1 LKQRFNGIQ
10 PTQMYFQRVPARPA
24 WSHTDRVAMP
34 GCHPQAWRALGNGW
48 PITSWSRAQR
58 RHGKIGSMLRWLTA
72 GESHGRALVAICE
85 GMPAGVR
92 ISTADVA
99 AALARRRAGY
109 GRGARM
115 KFEQDEVELT
125 GGVRHGQ
132 TLGGPVAIRVANTE
146 WPKWDVVMSPD
157 PVDAGELAQLARAAP
172 LTRPR
177 PGHADL
183 AGMQKYGH
191 DDARPVLERAS
202 ARETA
207 ARVAL
212 GELARRFLA
221 QVLGAAIVSH
231 VVSIGAVSA
240 PDGVLP
246 LPEDAGRVDDD
257 PVRCLDPAASEA
269 MRAEV
274 DAARKDGDT
283 LGGVVEVVVYGLPP
297 GVGSYAHW
305 DRRLDARLAAALMS
319 IQAIK
324 GVEVGDGF
332 TTARRRGSAAHD
344 EIDGGP
350 GGIRRRTN
358 RAGGIEGGMST
369 GEVIRLR
376 AAMKPI
382 STVPRA
388 LATVDVRTGEPAKAI
403 NQRSDV
409 TAVPAAGVVAEAMVA
424 LVLADAAIEKFG
436 GDSVAETA
444 RNLRGY
450 LESLVV
456 S

>member
-1 LKQRFNGIQ
+1 
-10 PTQMYFQRVPARPA
+10 MV
-24 WSHTDRVAMP
+24 
-34 GCHPQAWRALGNGW
+34 
-48 PITSWSRAQR
+48 
-58 RHGKIGSMLRWLTA
+58 RWLTA

-85 GMPAGVR
+85 GIPAGVE
-92 ISTADVA
+92 ITSADIA

-115 KFEQDEVELT
+115 KFEQDEVEIT
-125 GGVRHGQ
+125 GGTRHGR
-132 TLGGPVAIRVANTE
+132 TLGSPVAIRVGNTE
-146 WPKWDVVMSPD
+146 WPKWETVMSPD
-157 PVDAGELAQLARAAP
+157 PVPAEDLADQARNAP

-212 GELARRFLA
+212 GEVARQFLVQA
-221 QVLGAAIVSH
+221 FGIEVLSH
-231 VVSIGAVSA
+231 VVEIGSVAA
-240 PDGVLP
+240 PAGAQ
-246 LPEDAGRVDDD
+246 PEPGDRARIDAD
-257 PVRCLDPAASEA
+257 PVRCLDAKASLA
-269 MRAEV
+269 MQEEI
-274 DAARKDGDT
+274 DAARRDGDT
-283 LGGVVEVVVYGLPP
+283 LGGVVEVVGYGLPP
-297 GVGSYAHW
+297 GLGSHVHW
-305 DRRLDARLAAALMS
+305 DRRLDGRLAAALMS

-332 TTARRRGSAAHD
+332 TTARRRGSQAHD
-344 EIDGGP
+344 EIEPAAGGV
-350 GGIRRRTN
+350 RRRTN

-369 GEVIRLR
+369 GEVIRVR

-388 LATVDVRTGEPAKAI
+388 LATVDVATGEPARAI

-424 LVLADAAIEKFG
+424 LVLADAAAEKFG
-436 GDSVAETA
+436 GDSVAEA
-444 RNLRGY
+444 RRNLQGY
-450 LESLVV
+450 LDSLVIT
-456 S
+456 